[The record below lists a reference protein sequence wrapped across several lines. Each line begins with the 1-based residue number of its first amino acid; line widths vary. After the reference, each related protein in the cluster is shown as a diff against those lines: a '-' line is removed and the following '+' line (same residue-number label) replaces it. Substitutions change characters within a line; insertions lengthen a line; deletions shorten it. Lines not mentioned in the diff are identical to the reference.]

1 MSANSQHGADR
12 SRPISQRVIGCAMD
26 VSNSLRPGYLES
38 VYESALCL
46 ELNAQGIAFER
57 QKPLTVHYKGQIV
70 GTFVADLIVESK
82 LLIEIKA
89 VRKLNVDHEAQLIN
103 YLHATRVPVG
113 LLLNFGSPRLEIR
126 RLVWQYDETQRI

>member
-1 MSANSQHGADR
+1 
-12 SRPISQRVIGCAMD
+12 
-26 VSNSLRPGYLES
+26 
-38 VYESALCL
+38 
-46 ELNAQGIAFER
+46 
-57 QKPLTVHYKGQIV
+57 V